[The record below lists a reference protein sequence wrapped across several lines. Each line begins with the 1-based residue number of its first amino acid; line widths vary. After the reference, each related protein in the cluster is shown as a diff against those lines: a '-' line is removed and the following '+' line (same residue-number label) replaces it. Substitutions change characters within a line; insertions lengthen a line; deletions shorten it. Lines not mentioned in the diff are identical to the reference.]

1 MGILG
6 KLNRKWPLSIL
17 ILSFIAA
24 LTSCS
29 EENDFK
35 NAKAGSSESDVD
47 SSGGDSEDSGDSGGS
62 SSTSGVFVISAISGS
77 TTEAGGTA
85 TFTVKLNSQPSADVS
100 IAISSSDTTE
110 GTVSPSSIIFT
121 SSNWN
126 TEQTVTVTG
135 VDDSV
140 VDDNV
145 TYNILI
151 GPTTSSDV
159 NYNGQ
164 DVGNIE
170 LINFN
175 DDVAPICEYEDYPS
189 GYQIRAKNFTTNKGF
204 DFGQTYPS
212 LQEAIDAIPT

>member
-1 MGILG
+1 MGILS

-85 TFTVKLNSQPSADVS
+85 TFTVNLNSQPSANVS

-126 TEQTVTVTG
+126 SAQTVTVTG
-135 VDDSV
+135 VDDTAVDGNQGYTIVLGVASSADSSYSGLDPADVSV
-140 VDDNV
+140 SNTDND
-145 TYNILI
+145 TAGITINSP
-151 GPTTSSDV
+151 GTTV
-159 NYNGQ
+159 
-164 DVGNIE
+164 
-170 LINFN
+170 
-175 DDVAPICEYEDYPS
+175 P
-189 GYQIRAKNFTTNKGF
+189 
-204 DFGQTYPS
+204 
-212 LQEAIDAIPT
+212 

>member
-1 MGILG
+1 MGILS

-47 SSGGDSEDSGDSGGS
+47 SSGGDSEDSGGS
-62 SSTSGVFVISAISGS
+62 SSTSGVFVISAITGS

-126 TEQTVTVTG
+126 TAQTVTVTG
-135 VDDSV
+135 VDDTA
-140 VDDNV
+140 VDGNQGYTIV
-145 TYNILI
+145 L
-151 GPTTSSDV
+151 GVASSSDSS
-159 NYNGQ
+159 YSGLDPA
-164 DVGNIE
+164 DVSVTN
-170 LINFN
+170 N
-175 DDVAPICEYEDYPS
+175 DDDSPGITFNSTGDNTTES
-189 GYQIRAKNFTTNKGF
+189 GGSI
-204 DFGQTYPS
+204 S
-212 LQEAIDAIPT
+212 LAA